1 MKKTIILALIIIIA
15 LFVAFRNTEAQS
27 FIGKNIYRTLDVTI
41 FDNPATDAK
50 GVTVYKFVDEKVTCY
65 GAYTTT
71 RIQNQDVVS
80 EPSISCVK

>member
-1 MKKTIILALIIIIA
+1 ML
-15 LFVAFRNTEAQS
+15 LF
-27 FIGKNIYRTLDVTI
+27 

-50 GVTVYKFVDEKVTCY
+50 RRNCIQICRRKKVTCY